1 MVKSIAAEELNNT
14 SFPEAIVT
22 EANGEIS
29 CTVEETNRIRAL
41 LGMRPLRIDSA
52 EDQLK
57 EKKAEKERLDEEE
70 KQRRIARVER
80 RIAKARKQR
89 ELSAVMEGS
98 GLGDSLS
105 SGVGNL
111 SAAEYIKRNRKKT
124 REEEAKLM
132 AEKRARLL
140 AEQELS
146 YTHEDM
152 KGVAIQ
158 HQTTDFAFG
167 TTVLTLKDSSVLDY
181 DGDDVLENVNIRDDK
196 RYKELNKRKKKAI
209 QKVYTGYDD
218 EEFEGVIGEKSV
230 LSQYDEEKKK
240 GPAIVLDGSEVV
252 EKGDEKVSARKHAVH
267 RTHSH
272 AHSTWLSFYP
282 TFIML
287 SMQRLPLRQFHQ
299 QLHKATLSNDTHT
312 ARI

>member
-1 MVKSIAAEELNNT
+1 MIKSIAAEELNNS

-29 CTVEETNRIRAL
+29 CSIEETNRIRAL

-52 EDQLK
+52 EQQKK
-57 EKKAEKERLDEEE
+57 EKDAEKERLDEEE

-89 ELSAVMEGS
+89 ELTAKMEGS

-105 SGVGNL
+105 SGVGSL
-111 SAAEYIKRNRKKT
+111 SAADYIKRNRKKS

-152 KGVAIQ
+152 KGVSIQ
-158 HQTTDFAFG
+158 HKTSDFAFG
-167 TTVLTLKDSSVLDY
+167 ETVLTLKDSNVLD
-181 DGDDVLENVNIRDDK
+181 DESGDVLENVNIRDDD
-196 RYKELNKRKKKAI
+196 RYKELNKRKKKAL

-240 GPAIVLDGSEVV
+240 GPAITLDGSAVV
-252 EKGDEKVSARKHAVH
+252 HKSDEKVR
-267 RTHSH
+267 
-272 AHSTWLSFYP
+272 
-282 TFIML
+282 
-287 SMQRLPLRQFHQ
+287 
-299 QLHKATLSNDTHT
+299 
-312 ARI
+312 